1 MSTTTLQR
9 LLPRNWRPARAA
21 LAGLGATATYSIAM
35 EADKYVTGNHFNDIK
50 FIQGL
55 LGDATAAKKSTA
67 AASWALHFLNGTL
80 LAEVYAAFGRR
91 LLPGPE
97 WLKGAIFGE
106 AFVLAVWPLTP
117 LVDRYHP
124 MVKNGQ
130 LPKLATWSS
139 FWQNTLRHFVFG
151 LTLGL
156 LYREGR
162 GHAK

>member
-1 MSTTTLQR
+1 MSTFLQG
-9 LLPRNWRPARAA
+9 LLPKSWRPGKAA
-21 LAGLGATATYSIAM
+21 VAGITATAIYSLAM
-35 EADKYVTGNHFNDIK
+35 EADKYVTGNHFNDVK

-67 AASWALHFLNGTL
+67 ITAWTLHFINGTL
-80 LAEVYAAFGRR
+80 LGEVYAAFGRR
-91 LLPGPE
+91 ILPGPE

-130 LPKLATWSS
+130 LPKLASWTS
-139 FWQNTLRHFVFG
+139 FWQNTLRHLVFG

-156 LYREGR
+156 LYRESER
-162 GHAK
+162 VK